1 MSSPTRSSPSLY
13 RRGARLLWRSVRTH
27 PVPFGLSLGGTLL
40 FAATAVLGTVVLG
53 DVTDRVLVPAFEEG
67 EIDGGT
73 VVAALAILV
82 GMSIGR
88 TIGVMT
94 RRYYAGMTNARMQR
108 TLREQLAERFV
119 RMPLAEH
126 REQPTGRLLAHADS
140 DVERATEVLNPLPF
154 SLGVVALIGFSLVAL
169 ALVDPW
175 FLLIGA
181 AVFPSLTIVN
191 RVYTSRVER
200 PAVAVQE
207 AMGSVATIA
216 HESYG
221 GALVVKTLG
230 REAAEVARLEH
241 AAEELRSARRRV
253 GRLRARFEP
262 TLDTIPNLGIVAL
275 VAVGSWRISEAAVTP
290 GDLVQAIALFQLLAF
305 PMRVLGYL
313 LEELPRSVVA
323 QDRLDRLLAS
333 TTPHDPL
340 VGERTLPPG
349 PIGVKATGVAFAYDD
364 EPVLRDVDL
373 DVGPG
378 EIVALVGSTG
388 SGKSTLTQVLAGLE
402 RPSAGAV
409 LLGGI
414 PVADLDPTVRA
425 DALTVVF
432 QESFLFADTLRE
444 NVLLGRDVPGDELS
458 RLLQVARVDRFLPD
472 LPNGLDTVVGERGV
486 TLSGGQRQRVALARG
501 LVGRPRVLFLDDA
514 TSAIDPT
521 IEAEIL
527 DGLRTTLRATTLIVA
542 QRRSTIALADRVAY
556 LDGGRIVATGT
567 HEELLAVHSYQAL
580 VRAYEI
586 AAAQAGRR

>member
-1 MSSPTRSSPSLY
+1 MSSPSLY

-27 PVPFGLSLGGTLL
+27 PVPFSLSLGGTLL

-53 DVTDRVLVPAFEEG
+53 DVTDRVLVPAFEDDEL
-67 EIDGGT
+67 DGGT
-73 VVAALAILV
+73 LVAAVAILV
-82 GMSIGR
+82 GMSVGR
-88 TIGVMT
+88 TVGVML
-94 RRYYAGMTNARMQR
+94 RRYFAGMTNARMQR
-108 TLREQLAERFV
+108 TLRDQLAERFV

-154 SLGVVALIGFSLVAL
+154 SLGVVALVGFSLIAL

-175 FLLIGA
+175 FLLVGL
-181 AVFPSLTIVN
+181 AVFPSLTVVN
-191 RVYTSRVER
+191 RIYTARVER
-200 PAVAVQE
+200 PATAVQE
-207 AMGSVATIA
+207 AMGSVSTIA

-230 REAAEVARLEH
+230 RERAEVARLES
-241 AAEELRSARRRV
+241 AADELRFARRRV

-275 VAVGSWRISEAAVTP
+275 VAVGSWRISEGAVSP
-290 GDLVQAIALFQLLAF
+290 GELVQAIALFQLLAF

-323 QDRLDRLLAS
+323 QDRLDGLLAS
-333 TTPHDPL
+333 TSPEDPL
-340 VGERTLPPG
+340 VGDRSISSG
-349 PIGVKATGVAFAYDD
+349 PIGVRACGVAFSYEDD
-364 EPVLRDVDL
+364 PVLVDVDL
-373 DVGPG
+373 EVGPG

-402 RPSAGAV
+402 PAATGEV
-409 LLGGI
+409 LLGGVPI
-414 PVADLDPTVRA
+414 GELDPSQRA

-432 QESFLFADTLRE
+432 QESFLFADTVRE
-444 NVLLGRDVPGDELS
+444 NVVLGRGVDDDELDG
-458 RLLQVARVDRFLPD
+458 LLHVARVDRFLPD
-472 LPNGLDTVVGERGV
+472 LPDGLDTVVGERGV

-521 IEAEIL
+521 VEAEIL
-527 DGLRTTLRATTLIVA
+527 DGLRTTLRATTLVVA

-556 LDGGRIVATGT
+556 LDGGRIVATGP
-567 HEELLAVHSYQAL
+567 HEELLAIDSYRAL
-580 VRAYEI
+580 VRAYE
-586 AAAQAGRR
+586 AAAARAGRS

>member
-1 MSSPTRSSPSLY
+1 MSSPSLY
-13 RRGARLLWRSVRTH
+13 RRGVRLLWRSVRTH
-27 PVPFGLSLGGTLL
+27 PVPFGLSLAGTLL

-53 DVTDRVLVPAFEEG
+53 DVTDDVLVPSYEEG
-67 EIDGGT
+67 DVGAGT
-73 VVAALAILV
+73 ILAAAGILV
-82 GMSIGR
+82 AMSVGR
-88 TIGVMT
+88 TIGVMA

-126 REQPTGRLLAHADS
+126 RQQPTGRLLAHADS

-154 SLGVVALIGFSLVAL
+154 SLGVVALIGFSLIAL
-169 ALVDPW
+169 ALLDPW

-191 RVYTSRVER
+191 RIYTARVER

-230 REAAEVARLEH
+230 REAAEVERLEG
-241 AAEELRSARRRV
+241 AAEELRVARRRV

-262 TLDTIPNLGIVAL
+262 TLDAIPNLGIVAL
-275 VAVGSWRISEAAVTP
+275 VAVGSWRISDGAITT

-323 QDRLDRLLAS
+323 QDRLDGLLAT
-333 TTPHDPL
+333 TTPDDPL
-340 VGERTLPPG
+340 IGDRSLSTG
-349 PIGVKATGVAFAYDD
+349 PIGVSARSVVFAYDD
-364 EPVLRDVDL
+364 AEPVLRDVDL
-373 DVGPG
+373 DLVAG
-378 EIVALVGSTG
+378 EILAVVGSTG

-402 RPSAGAV
+402 PAGSGEV
-409 LLGGI
+409 LVGGI
-414 PVADLDPTVRA
+414 PVADLDPRERA

-444 NVLLGRDVPGDELS
+444 NVLLGREVPDDEFAA
-458 RLLQVARVDRFLPD
+458 LLRVARVDRFLPD
-472 LPNGLDTVVGERGV
+472 LPDGLDTVVGERGV

-501 LVGRPRVLFLDDA
+501 LVGGPRVLFLDDA

-521 IEAEIL
+521 IESEIL
-527 DGLRTTLRATTLIVA
+527 DGLRTTLRATTLVVA

-567 HEELLAVHSYQAL
+567 HDELLEIDSYQAL
-580 VRAYEI
+580 VRAYEL
-586 AAAQAGRR
+586 AAARAGRP

>member
-1 MSSPTRSSPSLY
+1 MRIEVVRCRLARSGF
-13 RRGARLLWRSVRTH
+13 GARLILRI
-27 PVPFGLSLGGTLL
+27 LL
-40 FAATAVLGTVVLG
+40 L
-53 DVTDRVLVPAFEEG
+53 DRLPRV
-67 EIDGGT
+67 
-73 VVAALAILV
+73 
-82 GMSIGR
+82 
-88 TIGVMT
+88 
-94 RRYYAGMTNARMQR
+94 
-108 TLREQLAERFV
+108 
-119 RMPLAEH
+119 LAEH

-230 REAAEVARLEH
+230 REAAEVDRLEQ

-275 VAVGSWRISEAAVTP
+275 VAVGSWRISEGAVTP

-323 QDRLDRLLAS
+323 QDRLDGLLAA

-340 VGERTLPPG
+340 VGDRTLPSG
-349 PIGVKATGVAFAYDD
+349 PIGVSAAGVAFAYEE

-373 DVGPG
+373 DVRPG

-402 RPSAGAV
+402 RPTSGDV
-409 LLGGI
+409 LHGGV

-425 DALTVVF
+425 DSLTVVF

-444 NVLLGRDVPGDELS
+444 NVLLGRDVAPDELS
-458 RLLQVARVDRFLPD
+458 RLLRVARVDRFLPD
-472 LPNGLDTVVGERGV
+472 LPDGLDTVVGERGV

-527 DGLRTTLRATTLIVA
+527 EGLRTTLRATTLVVA

-567 HEELLAVHSYQAL
+567 HEELLAVDSYRAL